1 MTDEDD
7 ISKEVQE
14 TVRKVGWKIYLEANG
29 VASTKRAVMFKKGT
43 ALPRGNMRDD
53 LVRSTHNIH
62 RLVHDEITTWDKER
76 HLPSVLN
83 ALEWKHALQA
93 CNGRWIICDKNLGVK
108 HVDNDEY
115 EFLMDQEASRYIRHT
130 TNIDDTEKRIIAIKI
145 EHLEEL
151 VLYHTPDPQ
160 CSFKGDLWYDLREM
174 VKHDLTTKTFKLP
187 KLKLML
193 KIHKDKKNGHW
204 QTRPIVPTM
213 NLPEYGLSKWIGR
226 LLAKFARAI
235 PWVLEDTGSFVTWL
249 TARSRSGQIRTFDFS
264 TTGVRLGVVR
274 F

>member
-151 VLYHTPDPQ
+151 VLYHT
-160 CSFKGDLWYDLREM
+160 G
-174 VKHDLTTKTFKLP
+174 
-187 KLKLML
+187 
-193 KIHKDKKNGHW
+193 
-204 QTRPIVPTM
+204 PT
-213 NLPEYGLSKWIGR
+213 
-226 LLAKFARAI
+226 
-235 PWVLEDTGSFVTWL
+235 VLFQG
-249 TARSRSGQIRTFDFS
+249 
-264 TTGVRLGVVR
+264 
-274 F
+274 

>member
-1 MTDEDD
+1 
-7 ISKEVQE
+7 
-14 TVRKVGWKIYLEANG
+14 
-29 VASTKRAVMFKKGT
+29 
-43 ALPRGNMRDD
+43 
-53 LVRSTHNIH
+53 
-62 RLVHDEITTWDKER
+62 
-76 HLPSVLN
+76 
-83 ALEWKHALQA
+83 
-93 CNGRWIICDKNLGVK
+93 
-108 HVDNDEY
+108 
-115 EFLMDQEASRYIRHT
+115 
-130 TNIDDTEKRIIAIKI
+130 
-145 EHLEEL
+145 
-151 VLYHTPDPQ
+151 
-160 CSFKGDLWYDLREM
+160 M

-264 TTGVRLGVVR
+264 RKE
-274 F
+274 